1 MKNIKVAY
9 IIDNN
14 QLVLNV
20 GKNDGI
26 EPGQRFLI
34 YGLSEEDI
42 IDPETNQ
49 SLGKLELVRGTGAIS
64 YIQDSMSIIKTDMKE
79 RSPLAGLVRNYEVIP
94 FSNPQIGDF
103 AREI

>member
-79 RSPLAGLVRNYEVIP
+79 RSPLAGLVGNYEVIP